1 MKISINGVLTSVSA
15 KNLETI
21 LIEAGYGEMRVAT
34 ALNGIFVPV
43 ERRAEFQI
51 EEGDQLE
58 VVTPRQGG

>member
-1 MKISINGVLTSVSA
+1 MKISINGVLKSVSA
-15 KNLETI
+15 NNLETI

-34 ALNGIFVPV
+34 ALNGIFVPG

-51 EEGDQLE
+51 EEGDQFE

>member
-1 MKISINGVLTSVSA
+1 MKISINGVLTSVTEN
-15 KNLETI
+15 NLETV
-21 LIEAGYGEMRVAT
+21 LDEAGYGEMRIAT